1 MLNCTG
7 ILGGLYVNSIADLEE
22 SDISAAE
29 RQGDQAALLENI
41 TIPDAVTSNSYAF
54 VIAAEGESTLPELS
68 ASATLLAADDSS
80 QVEYYAVDNDF
91 SLVQK
96 LTEGMES
103 LGYDLES
110 VNNNQLIIASS
121 SGQGLFVVIHKE
133 Q

>member
-1 MLNCTG
+1 M
-7 ILGGLYVNSIADLEE
+7 
-22 SDISAAE
+22 
-29 RQGDQAALLENI
+29 
-41 TIPDAVTSNSYAF
+41 TSNSYAF

-68 ASATLLAADDSS
+68 ASAALLAADDSS

>member
-1 MLNCTG
+1 M
-7 ILGGLYVNSIADLEE
+7 
-22 SDISAAE
+22 
-29 RQGDQAALLENI
+29 
-41 TIPDAVTSNSYAF
+41 
-54 VIAAEGESTLPELS
+54 PELS
-68 ASATLLAADDSS
+68 ASAALLAADDSS

-110 VNNNQLIIASS
+110 VNNNQLIITSS

>member
-1 MLNCTG
+1 M
-7 ILGGLYVNSIADLEE
+7 
-22 SDISAAE
+22 
-29 RQGDQAALLENI
+29 
-41 TIPDAVTSNSYAF
+41 
-54 VIAAEGESTLPELS
+54 PELS
-68 ASATLLAADDSS
+68 ASATLLSADDSS

>member
-1 MLNCTG
+1 M
-7 ILGGLYVNSIADLEE
+7 
-22 SDISAAE
+22 
-29 RQGDQAALLENI
+29 
-41 TIPDAVTSNSYAF
+41 
-54 VIAAEGESTLPELS
+54 
-68 ASATLLAADDSS
+68 
-80 QVEYYAVDNDF
+80 DNDF

-110 VNNNQLIIASS
+110 VNNNQLIITSS